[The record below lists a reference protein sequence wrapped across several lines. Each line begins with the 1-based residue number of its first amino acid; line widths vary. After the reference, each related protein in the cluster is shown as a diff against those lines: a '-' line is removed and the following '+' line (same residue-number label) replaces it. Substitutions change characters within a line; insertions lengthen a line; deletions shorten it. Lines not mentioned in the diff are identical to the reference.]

1 MDQND
6 FKPLATSVDSQM
18 LDNFLTVIKSTDITY
33 NEYNLDF
40 FWKLSAKFFL
50 ADSTSPVALIY
61 YKMQKIV
68 KESKWNPLNEM
79 MGYNISYHKA

>member
-6 FKPLATSVDSQM
+6 YKPLATADNQM
-18 LDNFLTVIKSTDITY
+18 LDNFLTVILKVRTLPMLSTTWI
-33 NEYNLDF
+33 F
-40 FWKLSAKFFL
+40 FLKIFGQVFL

-68 KESKWNPLNEM
+68 KESK
-79 MGYNISYHKA
+79 